1 MIVSNWVWRSSLRFS
16 WISPEGSAL
25 IPCVACE
32 IGSALETLRRF
43 DRRSDTLRE
52 ELRLVPIELC
62 GAETRRGSVLLRDR
76 LPAVVRPLLND
87 EPRDRDEGPADR
99 MLPREKDRLDANVPS
114 ACGRSGDDAALVGM
128 VAGVTASL
136 MSYTLNSSS
145 ASTSPCRM
153 CCWADTRVGVYLR
166 SGYIRLMGLG
176 MPLIEGLRRDA
187 SLGRATFGVK

>member
-1 MIVSNWVWRSSLRFS
+1 MLSSETSVIVVSWVWPSSLRFS

-43 DRRSDTLRE
+43 DRRSDVLRE

-76 LPAVVRPLLND
+76 LPVVGRPLLND
-87 EPRDRDEGPADR
+87 EPRDLEEGPADR
-99 MLPREKDRLDANVPS
+99 MFPREKDRLEANVPS
-114 ACGRSGDDAALVGM
+114 GGGRSGDDAALVGM

-136 MSYTLNSSS
+136 MSYTLSSSS

-153 CCWADTRVGVYLR
+153 CW
-166 SGYIRLMGLG
+166 
-176 MPLIEGLRRDA
+176 
-187 SLGRATFGVK
+187 

>member
-1 MIVSNWVWRSSLRFS
+1 VAEGIRRCSVVSCWVPSDSIVRSETSLIVVNWVCNSSLRFS

-43 DRRSDTLRE
+43 DRRSDALRE

-62 GAETRRGSVLLRDR
+62 GAETRRGPVLARDKF
-76 LPAVVRPLLND
+76 PVVVRPLLND
-87 EPRDRDEGPADR
+87 EPRERDEDPADR
-99 MLPREKDRLDANVPS
+99 MLPSEKDRLEANVLS

-145 ASTSPCRM
+145 ASTSPCLI
-153 CCWADTRVGVYLR
+153 CC
-166 SGYIRLMGLG
+166 
-176 MPLIEGLRRDA
+176 
-187 SLGRATFGVK
+187 